1 MEESVVYL
9 YVGFSF
15 SPKLLKVLDDGGM
28 YCTTK
33 ICMLVCYDASFI
45 SYVIVYVLQRIGT

>member
-9 YVGFSF
+9 YVGFNF

-28 YCTTK
+28 YRTTK
-33 ICMLVCYDASFI
+33 VCMLVCYDASFI
-45 SYVIVYVLQRIGT
+45 SYIIVYVLQRIGT